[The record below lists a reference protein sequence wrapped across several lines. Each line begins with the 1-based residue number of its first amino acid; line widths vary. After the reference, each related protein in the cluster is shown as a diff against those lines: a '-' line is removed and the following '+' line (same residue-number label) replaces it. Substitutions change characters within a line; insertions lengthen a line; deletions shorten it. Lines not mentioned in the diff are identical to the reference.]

1 MERGQ
6 FRQQDVV
13 YLANAA
19 WAGIH
24 GLATL
29 RVDAPELFERHI
41 DLQRQVGL
49 GVQTFID
56 GIKVPAAMPPADSTP
71 PDGN

>member
-1 MERGQ
+1 MELGQ
-6 FRQQDVV
+6 FRQQEVV

-41 DLQRQVGL
+41 DLQRQVSL
-49 GVQTFID
+49 GVHTFID
-56 GIKVPAAMPPADSTP
+56 GIRA
-71 PDGN
+71 GL